1 MIDQTIVGAL
11 VTNEKFA
18 RKVMPFI
25 KPEYFNSTAER
36 FVYNTAAKHLTTYNA
51 LPSKEALLIEL
62 ANHPIAEGDH
72 KTTSDLINSI
82 EPQTT
87 NFEWLIEQTEK
98 FCQNR
103 AIYNAINQSIQ
114 IFDGVDKTASV
125 GAIPKLLSDA
135 LAVSFDTSIGHD
147 FLTDFDQRYEFYHR
161 KESKLAFDLDL
172 FNTITGGG
180 VSRKTL
186 NIVLAGTGVGKTLF
200 MCHCAAANLSA
211 GANVLYITLEMAEER
226 IAERIDA
233 NLLDTPIDQL
243 QLISKE
249 NYLRKIGKIQEKTV
263 GKLIIKEYPT
273 ASVGV
278 SHFRYLLSELKLKR
292 NFVPDIIYIDYLNL
306 CVSSRIK
313 YSNSVNSYTYI
324 KAIAEELRG
333 LAAEANVPIISATQ
347 VNRAGFTSSD
357 IGLENTADSFG
368 LPATADF
375 MFALS
380 SSEEL
385 ASLNQIMVKQL
396 KNRYKDEN
404 TLRRFVIGVDKSKM
418 RLYNCEQ
425 SSQDDVMADDDK
437 PVIDSGHFFEED
449 TERSK
454 PKLKF
459 RKRPFG
465 EFK

>member
-1 MIDQTIVGAL
+1 MIDNTIVGAL

-25 KPEYFNSTAER
+25 KPEYFNSEAER
-36 FVYNTAAKHLTTYNA
+36 FVFNTASKHLTTYNA

-62 ANHPIAEGDH
+62 TNHPINEAQH
-72 KTTSDLINSI
+72 KAAIELINQI

-87 NFEWLIEQTEK
+87 NFEWLLEQTEK

-114 IFDGVDKTASV
+114 IFDGVDKTSSV

-147 FLTDFDQRYEFYHR
+147 FLADFDQRFEFYHR

-200 MCHCAAANLSA
+200 MCHCAAANLFA

-243 QLISKE
+243 QLITKD
-249 NYLRKIGKIQEKTV
+249 NYLRKIAKIQDKTV

-385 ASLNQIMVKQL
+385 AALNQIMVKQL

-404 TLRRFVIGVDKSKM
+404 SHRRFVIGVDKSKM

-425 SSQDDVMADDDK
+425 SSQDDIIKDDDK

-449 TERSK
+449 AERSK

-459 RKRPFG
+459 KKRSFG